1 MTNLIAATLTPWR
14 FLFAPTRISTDDTR
28 MHGAFRSIS
37 LATLGLGLSANA
49 FGQNAQPIDP
59 GYADVGPLQT
69 SLRALPEVMRHDTAF
84 EHVYQSPINPNQR
97 YRVAGGVYAV
107 FNNSDYV
114 ATRNGTIAVYPAD
127 VRFYIGPPPGFDGS
141 PIDPATAALL
151 RYNDPMALQGTSL
164 GAMDREPGAVRG
176 QQPRQQFRLQAVAP
190 LTVDTTISNEPVR
203 QRRLREITARALR
216 EASTGG

>member
-1 MTNLIAATLTPWR
+1 MTNLVPATLTPWR
-14 FLFAPTRISTDDTR
+14 FLFAPTQISTDDTR
-28 MHGAFRSIS
+28 MHGAPRSIS
-37 LATLGLGLSANA
+37 LAILGLGLSATA

-69 SLRALPEVMRHDTAF
+69 SLRVLPQVMRHDTAF
-84 EHVYQSPINPNQR
+84 EHVYQSPINPNQL

-114 ATRNGTIAVYPAD
+114 ATPYGTIAVYPAD
-127 VRFYIGPPPGFDGS
+127 VRFSIGPPPGFDGS

-151 RYNDPMALQGTSL
+151 RFNDPMALQGANLS
-164 GAMDREPGAVRG
+164 AMDREPGTARRP
-176 QQPRQQFRLQAVAP
+176 QIRQQLPPPVVAP

-216 EASTGG
+216 EASPGG